1 MTERC
6 RLRIKDPSGA
16 EFEAEGPVD
25 FIQSEK
31 SQFLEAVRSGTTR
44 RKAEPEDQPSEDRK
58 DEAPAA
64 EDLWKK
70 IISVKGGA
78 AVLRVK
84 SPETTAQEAALIILA
99 GSKILNHSEELS
111 AITLSRALRS
121 SGYQPHR
128 LDRALLAEI
137 KAGKITASGT
147 KRSRSYSI
155 TRKGLEKIYGAI
167 TRLARYAQP

>member
-16 EFEAEGPVD
+16 EFEAEGPLD

-31 SQFLEAVRSGTTR
+31 SQFLEAVRSGTAR
-44 RKAEPEDQPSEDRK
+44 RKAEPEGQPPGERA
-58 DEAPAA
+58 DETPAA

-70 IISVKGGA
+70 IIAIKGGA
-78 AVLRVK
+78 AALRVK

-99 GSKILNHSEELS
+99 GSRALGHGEELS
-111 AITLSRALRS
+111 AITLARALRS

-128 LDRALLAEI
+128 LDRALNAEI

-147 KRSRSYSI
+147 KRNRSYSI
-155 TRKGLEKIYGAI
+155 TRKGMEKIYGAI
-167 TRLARYAQP
+167 ARLTRYTRQ